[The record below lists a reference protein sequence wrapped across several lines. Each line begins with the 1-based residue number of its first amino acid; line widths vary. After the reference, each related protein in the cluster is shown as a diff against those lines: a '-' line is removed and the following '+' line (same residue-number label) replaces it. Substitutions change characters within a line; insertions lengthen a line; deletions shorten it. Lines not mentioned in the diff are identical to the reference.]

1 MTEAQAVEQ
10 RIAGLVPLYQKMA
23 TLVSDQ
29 GETVERIDEYLTGA
43 SEYTDKAETELKKAL
58 ETVRRNRGL
67 ILKIFAVLIFF
78 IVVFMIFF

>member
-23 TLVSDQ
+23 TLVSEQ
-29 GETVERIDEYLTGA
+29 GTTVDRIDEYLTGA

-58 ETVRRNRGL
+58 ATVRRNRGL
-67 ILKIFAVLIFF
+67 ILQIFEF
-78 IVVFMIFF
+78 I